1 MQIHVARQNDRNQ
14 VHIQEEELLPAK
26 TVQLEFDMCYT
37 ELKQHTACSHLC
49 NYQLSSVRASM
60 RVCSIDARQRNKLKK
75 LQLT

>member
-60 RVCSIDARQRNKLKK
+60 CVCGNSSQRNKSKK

>member
-37 ELKQHTACSHLC
+37 GLKQHHSHLC

-60 RVCSIDARQRNKLKK
+60 RV
-75 LQLT
+75 